1 MITINPLIEDLAE
14 DTINRV
20 NAVVAYIVEVENEAT
35 DLSEQAFFGRHLLL
49 LGIRDALGAWQ
60 VARRGLFLG
69 WRLDHRGGAL
79 GLGAARR
86 EKVAQR

>member
-49 LGIRDALGAWQ
+49 LGIRDALKH
-60 VARRGLFLG
+60 VAAQ
-69 WRLDHRGGAL
+69 LDKA
-79 GLGAARR
+79 GAA
-86 EKVAQR
+86 